1 MRTFANEVY
10 DTNGATPQQNAV
22 NKMNERTAAQ
32 NDLAKS
38 GGGTT
43 VPQFSSSNEVSPINS
58 NSNAKGLAEQQL
70 RMDSAAKAQANTG
83 QKIGGKKMKKRK
95 TKKRKT
101 KKRKN
106 RKSRKY

>member
-1 MRTFANEVY
+1 MRTFARQVY
-10 DTNGATPQQNAV
+10 DTNGATPQQNAI
-22 NKMNERTAAQ
+22 NKMNARTAAQ
-32 NDLAKS
+32 SNLAKS

-43 VPQFSSSNEVSPINS
+43 VPQFSSNKDVSPN
-58 NSNAKGLAEQQL
+58 NSNANIQRAAGSQL

-83 QKIGGKKMKKRK
+83 QKIGGRK
-95 TKKRKT
+95 TKK

>member
-1 MRTFANEVY
+1 MRTFSNQVY

-22 NKMNERTAAQ
+22 NQMNERTAAQ
-32 NDLAKS
+32 NNLAKS

-43 VPQFSSSNEVSPINS
+43 VPQFSSTNEVSPINS
-58 NSNAKGLAEQQL
+58 NSNAIGLAEQQL
-70 RMDSAAKAQANTG
+70 RMDSAAKAQSNTG
-83 QKIGGKKMKKRK
+83 QKIGGKKKKSFK
-95 TKKRKT
+95 

>member
-1 MRTFANEVY
+1 MRTFSNQVY

-32 NDLAKS
+32 NNLAKS

-58 NSNAKGLAEQQL
+58 NSNIQRAAGAQL
-70 RMDSAAKAQANTG
+70 QMDSNAKAQANTG
-83 QKIGGKKMKKRK
+83 QKIGGRKKKTK
-95 TKKRKT
+95 TKK
-101 KKRKN
+101 KKNKKN

>member
-1 MRTFANEVY
+1 MRTFANQVY

-22 NKMNERTAAQ
+22 NQMNERTAAQ
-32 NDLAKS
+32 NNLAKS

-43 VPQFSSSNEVSPINS
+43 TVPQFSSTNEVSPINS
-58 NSNAKGLAEQQL
+58 NSNVKGLAEQQL

-83 QKIGGKKMKKRK
+83 QKIGGKKKK
-95 TKKRKT
+95 TKKKKT
-101 KKRKN
+101 KRKN

>member
-1 MRTFANEVY
+1 MRTFSNQVY

-32 NDLAKS
+32 NNLAKS

-43 VPQFSSSNEVSPINS
+43 VPQFSSTNDVSPINS
-58 NSNAKGLAEQQL
+58 NSNIQRAAGAQL
-70 RMDSAAKAQANTG
+70 QMDSNAKAQSNTG
-83 QKIGGKKMKKRK
+83 QKIGGRKKKTK
-95 TKKRKT
+95 TKK
-101 KKRKN
+101 KKNKKN